1 MSEASLVLLIN
12 SLGNGGAERVVSIL
26 LDSLGRQGKP
36 VQLVCLE
43 RNDFY
48 AIPEGLHV
56 TYLSD
61 FNGQEAGWKK
71 LLYLPVFAWKL
82 RRLVKSQ
89 SIAVVQSHVYRA
101 NYVNGLARLLGAGHR
116 AQMVNVGQV
125 SLYEQEGW
133 LGKVNLWLIRWLYPR
148 AELLILKSHGMKA
161 DLMRL
166 MPKLKV
172 AQTVIHNPYDI
183 VKIQQQAHQ
192 EPTNWKKSPE
202 KFTLVSVGRLIP
214 LKQLDDVITALA
226 KLPDHVELVL
236 VGEGPHKDFLKGVAK
251 AQGVDERVVFV
262 GRQENPFSYVARAD
276 AFVMASRSEGFPNVL
291 AEALLCG
298 VPCIAADCTSG
309 PREILAPES
318 PQDKQLAIGDG
329 VEWAQFGAL
338 VAVGDV
344 KAFAQAIEQLMDN
357 LQQRQAYAQLGQ
369 DRGRDFDSKAIV
381 AQYAQA
387 VWRD

>member
-61 FNGQEAGWKK
+61 FNGQEPGWKK

-101 NYVNGLARLLGAGHR
+101 NYVNGLSRLLGAGHR
-116 AQMVNVGQV
+116 VQMVNVGQV

-357 LQQRQAYAQLGQ
+357 PQQRQAYAQLGQ
-369 DRGRDFDSKAIV
+369 DRGRDFDSATIV
-381 AQYAQA
+381 AQYAQV